1 MKREEWISYAVELN
15 QLIAENELKLN
26 EVNMER
32 VSHIAAS
39 GGTEEARHTAWEAY
53 WPKMKPYQ
61 EKIKSLKEELQHAT
75 FMSLEKKYMAQCLHS
90 DANPYEVIE
99 ERTDKLWMVRRMKAE
114 ETEESKHRRSSSFVS
129 GGFLGHFD
137 NSVQDWKI
145 EPDPDGDV
153 VAIRLH
159 VDGRWYDA
167 YGLRY
172 VPQMK
177 PYKFYD
183 FNF

>member
-1 MKREEWISYAVELN
+1 MKREEWKEYAKELV

-32 VSHIAAS
+32 LSHVVSS
-39 GGTEEARHTAWEAY
+39 GGTEETRQASWNVW
-53 WPKMKPYQ
+53 WPKMKPFQ
-61 EKIKSLKEELQHAT
+61 EKIKSLKEELQHALY
-75 FMSLEKKYMAQCLHS
+75 MGLDKKYMAQCLHS
-90 DANPYEVIE
+90 DVNPYEVIE
-99 ERTDKLWMVRRMKAE
+99 ERTEKLWIVRRMKAE
-114 ETEESKHRRSSSFVS
+114 ETQESKKKRQSSFVP

-137 NSVQDWKI
+137 NSLQEWNI
-145 EPDPDGDV
+145 EPDPNGEV

-159 VDGRWYDA
+159 IDGRWYDS

-172 VPQMK
+172 VPKME

>member
-1 MKREEWISYAVELN
+1 MKKEEYRAYEVEILS
-15 QLIAENELKLN
+15 LITENELELNKLN
-26 EVNMER
+26 GKRLEE
-32 VSHIAAS
+32 IKA
-39 GGTEEARHTAWEAY
+39 GGDTAEARHAAWEKY
-53 WPKMKPYQ
+53 WPLMKPVQ
-61 EKIKSLKEELQHAT
+61 EKIKSLKEELQHAV
-75 FMSLEKKYMAQCLHS
+75 FMSLEKKYMTQCLHS

-99 ERTDKLWMVRRMKAE
+99 ERTEKLWIVRRMKAE
-114 ETEESKHRRSSSFVS
+114 ETEESKQRRSTSFAM

-137 NSVQDWKI
+137 NSVQDWHI
-145 EPDPDGDV
+145 EPDPEGEV

-159 VDGRWYDA
+159 IDGRWYDA

-172 VPQMK
+172 VPSQK

>member
-1 MKREEWISYAVELN
+1 MKREEWKDYANELL
-15 QLIAENELKLN
+15 QLIADNEVKLN
-26 EVNMER
+26 EVNLER
-32 VSHIAAS
+32 LSHVVAY
-39 GGTEEARHTAWEAY
+39 GGTEEARISSWNAW

-61 EKIKSLKEELQHAT
+61 EKIKSLKEELQHAV
-75 FMSLEKKYMAQCLHS
+75 FMSLEKKYMTQCLHS

-99 ERTDKLWMVRRMKAE
+99 ERTEKLWIVRRMKAE
-114 ETEESKHRRSSSFVS
+114 ETEESKQRRSTSFVM

-137 NSVQDWKI
+137 NSVQDWHI
-145 EPDPDGDV
+145 EQDPEGEV

-159 VDGRWYDA
+159 IDGRWYDA

-172 VPQMK
+172 VPSQK